1 MQSMVLFS
9 NKKPNIYHKYYRIK
23 TIDLAHKIQ
32 RFSHAKSMS
41 FRTKVNDFSASMY
54 LTDYK
59 QVTICRIL
67 HCKRRQIGR

>member
-1 MQSMVLFS
+1 MQSIVLFS
-9 NKKPNIYHKYYRIK
+9 NKKPNIYHTYYRIK
-23 TIDLAHKIQ
+23 TTDLTHENQ

-41 FRTKVNDFSASMY
+41 FQAKLIDFSSSAY
-54 LTDYK
+54 LIDYK